1 MSCITEC
8 TTTVTITTTTTTAAT
23 AAATAAADKFQIPH
37 LVSWLKALHNRTRLY
52 LEQRHNTAT
61 RPIMNVKA
69 SKNSTV
75 DNDDQNK
82 TIGGRELK

>member
-8 TTTVTITTTTTTAAT
+8 TTTVTITTTTTTAA
-23 AAATAAADKFQIPH
+23 AAATDKFQIPH
-37 LVSWLKALHNRTRLY
+37 LVSWLKALHNSTRLY
-52 LEQRHNTAT
+52 LEQRLNTAT

-75 DNDDQNK
+75 DNDDQKK